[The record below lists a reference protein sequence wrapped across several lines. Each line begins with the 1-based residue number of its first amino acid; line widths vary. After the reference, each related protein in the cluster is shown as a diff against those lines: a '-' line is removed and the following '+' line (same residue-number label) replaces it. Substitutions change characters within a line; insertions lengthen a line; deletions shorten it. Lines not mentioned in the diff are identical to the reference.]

1 MAPTSDAVN
10 LSTLAPTTI
19 PEVELSDDD
28 YIEDYLMIE
37 RVEPGAIFFGGGIGP
52 ITVTTAASDVA
63 EAGWSI
69 SIVLGRVGKSW
80 QLIGVGDVY
89 P

>member
-1 MAPTSDAVN
+1 
-10 LSTLAPTTI
+10 
-19 PEVELSDDD
+19 
-28 YIEDYLMIE
+28 MIE

-63 EAGWSI
+63 EVGWSV
-69 SIVLGRVGKSW
+69 SIELGRVGKNW
-80 QLIGVGDVY
+80 QVIGVGNVY